1 LMHGSV
7 SFKSHWSG
15 FAASFTNSAVPECIQ
30 SSFEK
35 QREPI
40 ISTMLEIQQRYKTRD
55 FSGDPILREWFVLLQ
70 RYGEKAE
77 AILRNGGQISIT
89 MTPEEIRKYRES
101 FAQKS
106 EPNEFMLVLLEDERF
121 IAAFRH
127 EPALA
132 WPRALTNLLYMVLP
146 TLGLTVLDRMALCY
160 FVH

>member
-1 LMHGSV
+1 
-7 SFKSHWSG
+7 
-15 FAASFTNSAVPECIQ
+15 
-30 SSFEK
+30 
-35 QREPI
+35 
-40 ISTMLEIQQRYKTRD
+40 EIQQRYKTRD

-160 FVH
+160 FVHRAVEIHFQCDLTNVLRSTVAAVLSKGAAGRST